1 MTRDA
6 FAPPSVTA
14 SVTDCAC
21 FNLRKAARA
30 VTQYYDDAL
39 RPSGLRIT
47 QFSLLAAIK
56 VFGTVNIGTLA
67 DEAVMDRTTL
77 TRNLKLLEQEGL
89 ITVTPG
95 DDARV
100 REVSLTPSAHEKLAD
115 AHRYWKK
122 AQAHMA
128 DAMGTDGVR
137 RLLRDLSG
145 AVEAAREDRVTGGF
159 RDRPQ
164 DATYPPHDP
173 HPVDRGR
180 RSHPRSRSF
189 GRSCSS

>member
-1 MTRDA
+1 MTRDP
-6 FAPPSVTA
+6 FAAPSLTA

-39 RPSGLRIT
+39 RPSGLRVT

-56 VFGTVNIGTLA
+56 VFGTVSIGVLA

-89 ITVTPG
+89 VSVTPG

-100 REVSLTPSAHEKLAD
+100 REVTLTPAAHEQLAE

-128 DAMGTDGVR
+128 DAMGSDGVR
-137 RLLRDLSG
+137 RMLRDLTG
-145 AVEAAREDRVTGGF
+145 AVEAA
-159 RDRPQ
+159 Q
-164 DATYPPHDP
+164 A
-173 HPVDRGR
+173 
-180 RSHPRSRSF
+180 PRS
-189 GRSCSS
+189 

>member
-1 MTRDA
+1 MTPRDP
-6 FAPPSVTA
+6 FTAPTVTA

-56 VFGTVNIGTLA
+56 LFGTVNIGDLA
-67 DEAVMDRTTL
+67 EEAVMDRTTL

-100 REVSLTPSAHEKLAD
+100 REVTLTPAAHDQLAE
-115 AHRYWKK
+115 AHRHWRK

-128 DAMGTDGVR
+128 DAMGNDGVR
-137 RLLRDLSG
+137 RLLRDLAG
-145 AVEAAREDRVTGGF
+145 AVDAART
-159 RDRPQ
+159 
-164 DATYPPHDP
+164 T
-173 HPVDRGR
+173 
-180 RSHPRSRSF
+180 
-189 GRSCSS
+189 

>member
-6 FAPPSVTA
+6 FSPPSVTA

-56 VFGTVNIGTLA
+56 IFGTVNIGTLA
-67 DEAVMDRTTL
+67 DTAVMDRTTL

-100 REVSLTPSAHEKLAD
+100 REVSLTPAAHARLAD

-122 AQAHMA
+122 AQSHMA
-128 DAMGTDGVR
+128 EAMGTDGVR

-145 AVEAAREDRVTGGF
+145 AVEAARAE
-159 RDRPQ
+159 
-164 DATYPPHDP
+164 
-173 HPVDRGR
+173 
-180 RSHPRSRSF
+180 
-189 GRSCSS
+189 